1 MLLLDKQKD
10 KPDPDVLLE
19 LASYYDLTPEA
30 MMKKVLEVRVNFFYL
45 HVNIYTHS
53 TGKLVLEERGTSVFC
68 TILWTLLYYKLD
80 MYTGIYLYSI
90 PKDSMW

>member
-30 MMKKVLEVRVNFFYL
+30 MMKKVLEVRVNFFICVL
-45 HVNIYTHS
+45 IY
-53 TGKLVLEERGTSVFC
+53 
-68 TILWTLLYYKLD
+68 ILIVQ
-80 MYTGIYLYSI
+80 GS
-90 PKDSMW
+90 